1 MNFLRKDQIMAKIYR
16 SAQGNIVD
24 MEKLRLANEEVIA
37 VGNMRVNARGDQ
49 LGPGGKIVKTRNQIM
64 KEYYQ
69 LNTPVSI
76 PSKPEKTGP
85 SAEIVTSIPQNH
97 TVSVLE
103 QEMADIE
110 NDVDDKPKSKFKK

>member
-1 MNFLRKDQIMAKIYR
+1 MAKIYR